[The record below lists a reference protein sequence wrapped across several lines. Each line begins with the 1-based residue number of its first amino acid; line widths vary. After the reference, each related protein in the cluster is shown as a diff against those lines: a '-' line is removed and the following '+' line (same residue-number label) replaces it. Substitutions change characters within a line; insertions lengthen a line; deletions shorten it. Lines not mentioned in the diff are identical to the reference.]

1 MSKADTYRAK
11 AAEFLSLAL
20 TEKHP
25 TRVVELQNLARQ
37 YMRLAE
43 QASRNSG
50 IDVAYELP
58 DQPPPRILKDGE

>member
-1 MSKADTYRAK
+1 MSKADGYRAK

-20 TEKHP
+20 TETHP

-50 IDVAYELP
+50 MDIAYELP
-58 DQPPPRILKDGE
+58 DQPPPRVPKDGE